1 MASRSLPTKSKEYEL
16 FDKDPLVIACIFA
29 APYLCGKSENTYK
42 GTVSSNEL
50 KRSWKRKEIMSVV
63 SWHHWWLGMMI
74 GMRGSWCLWNST
86 FKTYARYLCVHIT
99 KHFQPDLQIVLPLE
113 EWDNLPLHCCGTR
126 LGSSMQPLGCIP
138 CSESFLSGC
147 QLHIYIWFPAFVPS
161 ELSLKIVSSPY
172 PPSLVFLSLYSI
184 GSFFF
189 QFYSNIR
196 LKKLADFL

>member
-1 MASRSLPTKSKEYEL
+1 MAEGKWQAEVYPQSPKNMSFLTR
-16 FDKDPLVIACIFA
+16 DPLVIACIFA

-113 EWDNLPLHCCGTR
+113 EWDNLPSALLWYKIRFIHAAIRVHTMFR
-126 LGSSMQPLGCIP
+126 IILIRMSTTYLYLVSSICAIRIISQNCK
-138 CSESFLSGC
+138 
-147 QLHIYIWFPAFVPS
+147 
-161 ELSLKIVSSPY
+161 LSLSS
-172 PPSLVFLSLYSI
+172 LSCF
-184 GSFFF
+184 SFFVF
-189 QFYSNIR
+189 HW
-196 LKKLADFL
+196 LFLFSILQ